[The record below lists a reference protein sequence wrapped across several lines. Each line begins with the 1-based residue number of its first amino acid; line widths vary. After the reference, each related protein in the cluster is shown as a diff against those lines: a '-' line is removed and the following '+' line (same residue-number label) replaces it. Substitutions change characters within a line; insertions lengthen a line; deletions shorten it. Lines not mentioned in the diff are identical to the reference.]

1 VVWVITHAFAA
12 AFPFVASGYLQD
24 TLSGYD
30 WEQKLDPPM
39 FREGVYVA
47 AGVAVCS
54 LLAALTSLLWA
65 RRLRAAAREG
75 PLNGAGVASASISP
89 EYVDLD
95 LGGGEAVVSRRPC
108 KLARHCVSRSA
119 RLVCSIEINS

>member
-95 LGGGEAVVSRRPC
+95 LGGGAVVGAASSYDTGSRP
-108 KLARHCVSRSA
+108 LLGSIDSRGRSF
-119 RLVCSIEINS
+119 VG